1 MGDMI
6 QIAAM
11 GEDAL
16 FPAYA
21 AMPVNT
27 PKAAI
32 IVIPEIFG
40 VNAGIR
46 QKCDALAEAGYVAVA
61 PDIFW
66 RFAPGVEL
74 NPDVEAELQQAF
86 GYFGQYDADVGITDI
101 EACIRAIRGG
111 EVGSAAIAKVGCVG
125 YCLGGRLAYMAAART
140 DISASV
146 GYYGVMIDQMLN
158 ESHAIAN
165 PLMLH
170 IPTADHF
177 VGPEAQAAIHA
188 GLDSHPKVTLHDYIG
203 LDHGFAA
210 EMGDRRD
217 EAGAELADGRTMAF
231 FSACLG

>member
-1 MGDMI
+1 MTKIKIGEI
-6 QIAAM
+6 NAWLAA
-11 GEDAL
+11 
-16 FPAYA
+16 PAA
-21 AMPVNT
+21 A

-46 QKCDALAEAGYVAVA
+46 QKCDKLAAAGYLAVA
-61 PDIFW
+61 PEIFW

-74 NPDVEAELQQAF
+74 DPDVPDELQQAF
-86 GYFGQYDADVGITDI
+86 GYFSQYDPDDGVQDI
-101 EACIRAIRGG
+101 EAVIKAFHAGLEG
-111 EVGSAAIAKVGCVG
+111 HAGIAKVGCVG
-125 YCLGGRLAYMAAART
+125 YCLGGRLAYMAACRT

-146 GYYGVMIDQMLN
+146 GYYGVMIDQMLG
-158 ESHAIAN
+158 ESHAIAH

-188 GLDSHPKVTLHDYIG
+188 GLDDHPKVTLHDYDG

-210 EMGDRRD
+210 ETGARRD
-217 EAGAELADGRTMAF
+217 EAGAQLADSRTMAF
-231 FSACLG
+231 FEKNLA